1 MVNKNTLQ
9 SLISKYY
16 LNGSFNQVKWRIK
29 DNTIT
34 VYGGSSGKAAKVYLK
49 NFQFE
54 DCELGIY
61 DTHKLSRLLAI
72 CNGELIFQ
80 AEKTNKVFTKLNI
93 ADSNFDLSYSLADI
107 FVIPR
112 ADYFPDIEEPEGL
125 FELDKEAI
133 DALIKAKT
141 ALSEQSGLLIKTAT
155 NLDGERVCEMIFGDI
170 ENFANKVTYTLNG
183 TITDEIEFPLNSDS
197 LKDIFSAN
205 KDADRGVLKVSA
217 QGMIQ
222 LNFYSDEMESEYF
235 VLRNE

>member
-34 VYGGSSGKAAKVYLK
+34 VYAGSSGKAAKVYLK

>member
-34 VYGGSSGKAAKVYLK
+34 VYAGSSGKAAKVYLK
-49 NFQFE
+49 NFQF
-54 DCELGIY
+54 
-61 DTHKLSRLLAI
+61 
-72 CNGELIFQ
+72 
-80 AEKTNKVFTKLNI
+80 
-93 ADSNFDLSYSLADI
+93 
-107 FVIPR
+107 
-112 ADYFPDIEEPEGL
+112 
-125 FELDKEAI
+125 
-133 DALIKAKT
+133 
-141 ALSEQSGLLIKTAT
+141 GLLIKTAT